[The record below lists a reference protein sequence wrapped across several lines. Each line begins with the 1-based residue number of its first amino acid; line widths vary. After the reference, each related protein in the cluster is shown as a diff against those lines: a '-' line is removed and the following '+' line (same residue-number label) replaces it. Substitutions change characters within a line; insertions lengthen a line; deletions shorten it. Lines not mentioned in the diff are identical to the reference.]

1 MEPVQRFCFKIN
13 HVDQELLCFIHSIY
27 CGVIFICVGQCPQ
40 IIKNFAI
47 FWGNVIS
54 WVNVLLRCNV
64 RRFTT
69 LLYVLGDL
77 ELVDKGNPQKSNTNN
92 DDSTVHSLLITKV
105 KICNHMLYRHVTI
118 LKHLSLFSFSQVLRV
133 SHRCKEGRPSRSG
146 IYSAHVCGSES
157 GPRQDYLFS
166 FHLCTR

>member
-1 MEPVQRFCFKIN
+1 MLTRNYYVLSIAYTVESFLFVWASVLRLSKI
-13 HVDQELLCFIHSIY
+13 LPF
-27 CGVIFICVGQCPQ
+27 F
-40 IIKNFAI
+40 
-47 FWGNVIS
+47 GNVIS
-54 WVNVLLRCNV
+54 WVNVLPRCNV

-77 ELVDKGNPQKSNTNN
+77 ELVGKGNPQKSKTNN

-166 FHLCTR
+166 FHLCNR

>member
-1 MEPVQRFCFKIN
+1 MFYPQHILWSHFYLCGQVSSDYQKFCHF
-13 HVDQELLCFIHSIY
+13 L
-27 CGVIFICVGQCPQ
+27 
-40 IIKNFAI
+40 
-47 FWGNVIS
+47 GNVIS

-69 LLYVLGDL
+69 LLYVLEDL
-77 ELVDKGNPQKSNTNN
+77 ELVDKGNPQKSMTNN

-166 FHLCTR
+166 FHLCNR